1 MPASNK
7 LNVVRN
13 KTLDSVIKTKMSFLD
28 ILDTFSNLSLIG
40 DKENGTRRPR
50 IYILFFILPIPSILW
65 FVVELKS
72 VMKLQ
77 SPLLFLGLSTVVG
90 LILTIGTIILIF
102 KLDLIERIGT
112 KDFFAIFIPL
122 TFLTV
127 SIASFVTRTY

>member
-1 MPASNK
+1 
-7 LNVVRN
+7 
-13 KTLDSVIKTKMSFLD
+13 MSFLD

-40 DKENGTRRPR
+40 DKEPGTRRPR
-50 IYILFFILPIPSILW
+50 IYILFFILLIPSILW